1 MVASTKS
8 SGATKFL
15 VKGNQDESQNKPQ
28 ENTKKT
34 SLQQNNYMVLAP
46 ILARSAK
53 IKERND
59 RIKAQVDKMFPDL
72 KGIPCQN
79 LN

>member
-1 MVASTKS
+1 MKVRTIR
-8 SGATKFL
+8 
-15 VKGNQDESQNKPQ
+15 
-28 ENTKKT
+28 KKT
-34 SLQQNNYMVLAP
+34 LRKLRYNKTTTWLIAP
-46 ILARSAK
+46 ILERAAK

-79 LN
+79 LS

>member
-1 MVASTKS
+1 MKVRT
-8 SGATKFL
+8 
-15 VKGNQDESQNKPQ
+15 NR
-28 ENTKKT
+28 KKT
-34 SLQQNNYMVLAP
+34 LRKLRYNKTTTWLIAP
-46 ILARSAK
+46 ILARAAK

-59 RIKAQVDKMFPDL
+59 RIKAQVDKMFPEL

>member
-1 MVASTKS
+1 MKVRT
-8 SGATKFL
+8 
-15 VKGNQDESQNKPQ
+15 NQRRTLAKMSHNKRIPW
-28 ENTKKT
+28 
-34 SLQQNNYMVLAP
+34 LIAP
-46 ILARSAK
+46 ILERAAK

>member
-1 MVASTKS
+1 MKVRTNRK
-8 SGATKFL
+8 L
-15 VKGNQDESQNKPQ
+15 VLKKMAYNK
-28 ENTKKT
+28 TR
-34 SLQQNNYMVLAP
+34 SWLFAP

-59 RIKAQVDKMFPDL
+59 RIKAQVDKMFPEL
-72 KGIPCQN
+72 KEIPCQN

>member
-1 MVASTKS
+1 MKMRTNRRRVLTKL
-8 SGATKFL
+8 AY
-15 VKGNQDESQNKPQ
+15 NK
-28 ENTKKT
+28 TIT
-34 SLQQNNYMVLAP
+34 WFLAP
-46 ILARSAK
+46 ILAKSAK